1 MTSSVRESVTLHG
14 SLERSGQLSGTI
26 SARGVLSGSPEFHA
40 SASAPVYPGAPIVR
54 PPPQAQELE
63 TAGKKMARNV
73 EVEAIPLSRVSNA
86 SNGIT
91 VTIG

>member
-1 MTSSVRESVTLHG
+1 MTSSVRESVALLGSVQQAAQLGGTLDAHIGLAG
-14 SLERSGQLSGTI
+14 SLD
-26 SARGVLSGSPEFHA
+26 FDA
-40 SASAPVYPGAPIVR
+40 SASVPAYAGEYTVR
-54 PPPQAQELE
+54 PSPQAQELQ
-63 TAGKKMARNV
+63 TAGRKMARNV

>member
-26 SARGVLSGSPEFHA
+26 SARGVLSGSLEFDA
-40 SASAPVYPGAPIVR
+40 SASVPVYSGEYTVR
-54 PPPQAQELE
+54 PSPQAQALE

-86 SNGIT
+86 SIGIT

>member
-14 SLERSGQLSGTI
+14 SLERAGQLSGAI
-26 SARGVLSGSPEFHA
+26 SACEVLSGSLEFDA
-40 SASAPVYPGAPIVR
+40 SASVPVYAGEYTVR
-54 PPPQAQELE
+54 PSPQAQQLE
-63 TAGKKMARNV
+63 TAGRKMARNV